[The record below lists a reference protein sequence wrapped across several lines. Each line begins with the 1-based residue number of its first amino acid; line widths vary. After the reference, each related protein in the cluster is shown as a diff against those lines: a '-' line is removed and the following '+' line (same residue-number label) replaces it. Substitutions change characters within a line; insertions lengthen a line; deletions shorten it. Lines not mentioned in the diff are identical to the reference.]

1 MDELNHLH
9 VLPNEQGGVLV
20 AFNLSE
26 QPAERQ
32 LLIDPAELRLS
43 AQQPLPTISN
53 AQAQWRDGR
62 LELRFSIPPR
72 SPVVIEIG
80 SAR

>member
-1 MDELNHLH
+1 VDELNHLH
-9 VLPNEQGGVLV
+9 VLPNEPGGVLV

-43 AQQPLPTISN
+43 AQQPLPAISN
-53 AQAQWRDGR
+53 AQANGTMAV
-62 LELRFSIPPR
+62 SNCG
-72 SPVVIEIG
+72 SP
-80 SAR
+80 SRRAAPW

>member
-9 VLPNEQGGVLV
+9 VLPNEPGGVLV

-43 AQQPLPTISN
+43 AQQPLPAISN
-53 AQAQWRDGR
+53 AQAQWHDGR
-62 LELRFSIPPR
+62 LELRFPLPPR

-80 SAR
+80 STR